1 MKRTTLAL
9 LSVLPALL
17 HAVDPVEV
25 KLWPEGVPEKAGYV
39 AEKPEQMEK
48 GKDGIARVSHV
59 SDPSLT
65 VYRAEKPNGMAVLI
79 CPGGGYN
86 ILAIEHEGTQ
96 VADYLNT
103 LGITGVVLK
112 YRVPR
117 RDAER
122 PHEAPLADAQRAMG
136 IVRSRAVEW
145 GIDPQRIGVLGFSAG
160 GNLSV
165 MTGLHA
171 NERTFK
177 LDPKVDVADVR
188 PNFMV
193 PVYPAYLVTDDKNP
207 FTLRPEIA
215 VTKESPPVLLIHAS
229 DDRLSST
236 ASALL
241 YLEYRRHGVDAEVH
255 LYAKG
260 GHGFGMKPGEL
271 PVNSWHLRLGE
282 WLKSLKFD

>member
-9 LSVLPALL
+9 LSVLPTLL

-25 KLWPEGVPEKAGYV
+25 KLWPEGVPEKPGYV
-39 AEKPEQMEK
+39 AEKAEQTEK

-136 IVRSRAVEW
+136 IVRSRAAEW

-171 NERTFK
+171 NERSFK

-241 YLEYRRHGVDAEVH
+241 YLEYRRQGVDAEVH

-260 GHGFGMKPGEL
+260 GHGFGMKPGDL
-271 PVNSWHLRLGE
+271 PVNSWHQRLGD
-282 WLKSLKFD
+282 WLKSLKLD